1 MGNMPYVRTAIGLRK
16 VALGETWDL
25 EREHY
30 VRDNGNLSNGQPHT
44 TCLAL
49 QRSNLQYCTAAAQTF
64 DLSGTCQTEIHQTH
78 FAEGILSYHSYVR
91 LDIAVAGKRPFAC
104 PNLPVTTRAHHSM
117 LPQDNPTISYRMNC
131 LSGVYPT
138 TRVVETLSQSVQ
150 QKRRSFPFVVFLQ

>member
-1 MGNMPYVRTAIGLRK
+1 MTV
-16 VALGETWDL
+16 
-25 EREHY
+25 
-30 VRDNGNLSNGQPHT
+30 
-44 TCLAL
+44 
-49 QRSNLQYCTAAAQTF
+49 
-64 DLSGTCQTEIHQTH
+64 GTCQTDSHTQHALRPNVPICSTVQLRRRHSTCLEPVKRRYTKTH

-150 QKRRSFPFVVFLQ
+150 QKTPFIPICGVPAVTLICGCSNLH